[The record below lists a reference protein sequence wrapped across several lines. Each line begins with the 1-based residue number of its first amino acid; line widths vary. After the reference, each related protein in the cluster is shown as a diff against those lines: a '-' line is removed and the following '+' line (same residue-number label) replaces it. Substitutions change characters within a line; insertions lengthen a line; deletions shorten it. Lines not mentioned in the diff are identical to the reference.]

1 MDKMQTTQI
10 DTRCKVSSF
19 ADAEN
24 GALLMSFLHEHEVV
38 RGLKAYN
45 DGPDE
50 TRTNFFVTLG
60 PFVSRHGNRPVEYGT
75 QDLSAALVVDVS
87 HLYHLVPLLRP
98 EDISV
103 RTGGGSLMPG
113 ELLLLGDEVLMTVAN
128 SGRAGTQERVVLDVA
143 TGEITDLPKSSEV
156 IATSRWAIRCRDD
169 ASSTGFD
176 FEFATDS
183 EA

>member
-1 MDKMQTTQI
+1 MEI
-10 DTRCKVSSF
+10 DTGCKVTSF

-24 GALLMSFLHEHEVV
+24 GALLMSFLHEHKVV

-45 DGPDE
+45 DGPNE

-60 PFVSRHGNRPVEYGT
+60 PFVSRHGNRPVVYGT

-98 EDISV
+98 EGISI
-103 RTGGGSLMPG
+103 RAGGGSLVPG
-113 ELLLLGDEVLMTVAN
+113 ELLLLGDEAFLTVAN
-128 SGRAGTQERVVLDVA
+128 FGRAGTQEIVVVDVA
-143 TGEITDLPKSSEV
+143 TGEITDLPKSSEL
-156 IATSRWAIRCRDD
+156 IAVSCWAIRCRDG

-176 FEFATDS
+176 FEFAADS